1 MYGNKIK
8 ELRTEKGLTQSE
20 LAIKLQTSQRNIS
33 KYELELLDLNT
44 ELIIKICKFFEVS
57 ADYLLGLEDETG
69 TKIYSNAVG
78 NTYDHHR
85 KP

>member
-57 ADYLLGLEDETG
+57 TDYLLGLEDETG

-78 NTYDHHR
+78 NTYVHHR

>member
-69 TKIYSNAVG
+69 TKI
-78 NTYDHHR
+78 
-85 KP
+85 

>member
-44 ELIIKICKFFEVS
+44 ELIINICKFFEVS
-57 ADYLLGLEDETG
+57 ADYLLG
-69 TKIYSNAVG
+69 
-78 NTYDHHR
+78 
-85 KP
+85 